1 MLPIALD
8 LARLPV
14 ALVGRGERAARRLAL
29 LREAN
34 PSDLVVYSDDPEFA
48 AGGAAR
54 RLPGAVDLAGRRVVY
69 VVGLNEVESRRIAD
83 RARAVG
89 ALVNVEDV
97 PALCDFHSPSV
108 LRRGYLSIAV
118 STSGNNPSLSKLV
131 VRWLK
136 GRIGPEWVSR
146 SSELS
151 RYRRYLYQSDLSGT
165 EIHAAIRKR
174 TASTGWFDDEK
185 TARRLNSV

>member
-34 PSDLVVYSDDPEFA
+34 PSDLVVYSDDPEFTPS
-48 AGGAAR
+48 AGMG
-54 RLPGAVDLAGRRVVY
+54 RLPEAGDLSGWRVVY
-69 VVGLNEVESRRIAD
+69 VVGLDPDTSLRIAD
-83 RARAVG
+83 HARAAG

-108 LRRGYLSIAV
+108 LRRGDLCIAV
-118 STSGNNPSLSKLV
+118 STAGTNPSLSKLLIK
-131 VRWLK
+131 WLK
-136 GRIGPEWVSR
+136 ERFGPEWEAR
-146 SSELS
+146 SAELG
-151 RYRRYLYQSDLSGT
+151 RFRQDLRQGDLSGP
-165 EIHAAIRKR
+165 EVHEAISNRVSS
-174 TASTGWFDDEK
+174 AGWLL
-185 TARRLNSV
+185 R